1 MNYVLLTSNYVV
13 GVVFRQVRVRSI
25 CDLWTMGVATLL
37 MMFAYHA
44 RESDSAWCTHED
56 SIIQGHA
63 IWHASMALGIMF
75 FYFFLRQERPW
86 VSWKEKIDRK
96 QGEWME
102 RTTDDIQVCNASGSF
117 SFFRSSSSSSAA
129 MNTLAV
135 SSAPESML

>member
-1 MNYVLLTSNYVV
+1 MV
-13 GVVFRQVRVRSI
+13 
-25 CDLWTMGVATLL
+25 VATLL

-44 RESDSAWCTHED
+44 RESDSDWCIHKD

-86 VSWKEKIDRK
+86 VSWKEKFDPK

-102 RTTDDIQVCNASGSF
+102 RTTDYVEGGNASGSF
-117 SFFRSSSSSSAA
+117 R
-129 MNTLAV
+129 
-135 SSAPESML
+135 